1 MHFTTVK
8 IPIPYWFG
16 LDWPWTSLS
25 FLNSNTYLF
34 ALWWCPLRL
43 WNNVWLVSMLFS
55 DCFTVS
61 MPVHMDNA
69 QPKWNGASTAVVE
82 GMKTTSMET
91 VSTGVLDQNKEHYL
105 RSKDKAE
112 KSYDV
117 SRHTIAFV
125 PTVVDFQK
133 VDKHTGGKWLIHKKC
148 LIWIKQNHHL
158 DCFTVWLFHN
168 TTMLCRGYLGVYF
181 NAAFVFKVRNLK
193 SDTRG
198 PNLVRFLGRSQLSNP
213 SDLPCSLKN
222 TVTIDTYFK
231 RLMKRRAALNAWKP
245 LGRLNH
251 YTTPNKYTRGEHQID
266 TSEVRAPTQS
276 MYVSSPPPPN
286 WSEYKYII
294 RMR

>member
-25 FLNSNTYLF
+25 FLNSKTYLF

-43 WNNVWLVSMLFS
+43 WNSLWLVSMLFS
-55 DCFTVS
+55 DCFTDS
-61 MPVHMDNA
+61 MPVLMDNA
-69 QPKWNGASTAVVE
+69 QPKWNGASTAVVAC
-82 GMKTTSMET
+82 MKATSIET
-91 VSTGVLDQNKEHYL
+91 VSTEYLIKIKKHYLRSKDKAIKKHYL

-117 SRHTIAFV
+117 HDVWRHTIAYV

-168 TTMLCRGYLGVYF
+168 TTMLCRGYLGV
-181 NAAFVFKVRNLK
+181 
-193 SDTRG
+193 
-198 PNLVRFLGRSQLSNP
+198 
-213 SDLPCSLKN
+213 
-222 TVTIDTYFK
+222 
-231 RLMKRRAALNAWKP
+231 
-245 LGRLNH
+245 
-251 YTTPNKYTRGEHQID
+251 
-266 TSEVRAPTQS
+266 
-276 MYVSSPPPPN
+276 
-286 WSEYKYII
+286 
-294 RMR
+294 